1 MYQHRET
8 LSELESNFLSMPQH
22 IPSARDLVREAL
34 QRNPNLDINSLHS
47 ATYGLMMEYK
57 SKYYESKVD
66 VFLSRF
72 DLTDLPSNIRRKLKE
87 KMLEPVVAE
96 GVEYSN
102 FMEEASRRISQSFQP
117 ISGKIAELC
126 VQREL
131 TRVGLIEENHF
142 TIRERRTDI
151 TVYYPNVRS
160 FQAKHRVEI
169 KNVSLRERAARGLIF
184 DGDSL
189 FGFFNDVGEFTRSN
203 VEVIDDLCQRTNGY
217 CYLPPQTFDRMP
229 YKGRRFRPNTVFGRD
244 MASFSG
250 TGRITT

>member
-1 MYQHRET
+1 MT
-8 LSELESNFLSMPQH
+8 QH

-34 QRNPNLDINSLHS
+34 QKNPDLDINSLHS

-57 SKYYESKVD
+57 LKYYESKVD
-66 VFLSRF
+66 AFLSRL
-72 DLTDLPSNIRRKLKE
+72 DLADLPTNARRKLKE
-87 KMLEPVVAE
+87 KMLEPVIAD
-96 GVEYSN
+96 GIPYSN
-102 FMEEASRRISQSFQP
+102 FMEEASRRVSQSFQP

-131 TRVGLIEENHF
+131 TRVGLVEGTHF
-142 TIRERRTDI
+142 TIREGRTDI
-151 TVYYPNVRS
+151 TVYCPNVRS

-189 FGFFNDVGEFTRSN
+189 FGFFNDVNEFTRAN

-217 CYLPPQTFDRMP
+217 CYLPPSTLKMMP
-229 YKGRRFRPNTVFGRD
+229 YKGKRFRPNTIFGHD
-244 MASFSG
+244 MASFSS

>member
-1 MYQHRET
+1 MT
-8 LSELESNFLSMPQH
+8 QH

-34 QRNPNLDINSLHS
+34 QRNPGFDINSLHN

-57 SKYYESKVD
+57 LKYYESKVD
-66 VFLSRF
+66 AFLSQF
-72 DLTDLPSNIRRKLKE
+72 NLTDLPTDIRRKLKE
-87 KMLEPVVAE
+87 KMLEPVSAK

-131 TRVGLIEENHF
+131 KRVGLVEGNHF
-142 TIRERRTDI
+142 TIREGRTDI
-151 TVYYPNVRS
+151 TVYYPNARS
-160 FQAKHRVEI
+160 SRAKHRVEI

-189 FGFFNDVGEFTRSN
+189 FGFFNDESEFTRAN

-217 CYLPPQTFDRMP
+217 CYLPPATLQIMP

-244 MASFSG
+244 MASFASAG
-250 TGRITT
+250 KIPT

>member
-1 MYQHRET
+1 MTR
-8 LSELESNFLSMPQH
+8 H

-34 QRNPNLDINSLHS
+34 QRNPNLNINSLHG

-57 SKYYESKVD
+57 LKYYESKVNA
-66 VFLSRF
+66 FLSRP
-72 DLTDLPSNIRRKLKE
+72 DLADLPANIRRKLKE
-87 KMLEPVVAE
+87 KMIEPVTAE
-96 GVEYSN
+96 GVTYSN

-131 TRVGLIEENHF
+131 TRVGLVEGNHF
-142 TIRERRTDI
+142 TIREGRTDI
-151 TVYYPNVRS
+151 TMYYPNVHS
-160 FQAKHRVEI
+160 FRAKHRVEI

-189 FGFFNDVGEFTRSN
+189 FGFFNDVGEFTRAS

-217 CYLPPQTFDRMP
+217 CYLPPSTFEMMP
-229 YKGRRFRPNTVFGRD
+229 YKGKRFRPNTVFGHD
-244 MASFSG
+244 MMSFSS

>member
-1 MYQHRET
+1 
-8 LSELESNFLSMPQH
+8 
-22 IPSARDLVREAL
+22 
-34 QRNPNLDINSLHS
+34 
-47 ATYGLMMEYK
+47 MEYK
-57 SKYYESKVD
+57 SKYYESKVNA
-66 VFLSRF
+66 FLSRL
-72 DLTDLPSNIRRKLKE
+72 DLADLPTDVRRRLKE
-87 KMLEPVVAE
+87 KMLEPVSAD

-131 TRVGLIEENHF
+131 TRVGLVEGDHF
-142 TIRERRTDI
+142 TIREGRTDI
-151 TVYYPNVRS
+151 TVYYPDVRS
-160 FQAKHRVEI
+160 FRARHRVEI

-189 FGFFNDVGEFTRSN
+189 FGFFNDVSEFTRTN

-217 CYLPPQTFDRMP
+217 CYLPPQTFEMMP
-229 YKGRRFRPNTVFGRD
+229 YKGRHFRLNTVFGRD
-244 MASFSG
+244 MASFSS